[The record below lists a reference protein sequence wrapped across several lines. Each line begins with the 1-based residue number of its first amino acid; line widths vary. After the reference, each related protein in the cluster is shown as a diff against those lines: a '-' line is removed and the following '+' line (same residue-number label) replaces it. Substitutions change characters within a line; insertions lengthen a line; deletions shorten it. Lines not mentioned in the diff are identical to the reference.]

1 MAVVC
6 IKPARTGFE
15 QRTFEG
21 ISCEH
26 VEGVIVEN
34 KSTNSISGSL

>member
-1 MAVVC
+1 MALVN
-6 IKPARTGFE
+6 IEPARPGFE

-26 VEGVIVEN
+26 ADMIIVEN
-34 KSTNSISGSL
+34 KSIYSGL